1 MIALGTVG
9 RRCSALGVLAVIALG
24 GATLSFAQDPRAVQV
39 QTVARDWLNLTDKQ
53 NATASFNAAGARF
66 REPITLE
73 QWTEALAKARAPLG
87 GVDQRTVVETA
98 FDKAAG
104 DGGTEF
110 EIALV
115 RFRTAFARKT
125 ESSETVTLEHE
136 ADGTWRVI
144 GYFIR

>member
-1 MIALGTVG
+1 MIARATVG
-9 RRCSALGVLAVIALG
+9 RRAVLCALGLLALG
-24 GATLSFAQDPRAVQV
+24 STASLAQDPRAAQV
-39 QTVARDWLNLTDKQ
+39 QSAARDWLNLTDKL

-66 REPITLE
+66 REPINLE
-73 QWTEALAKARAPLG
+73 QWTDALTKARAPLG
-87 GVDQRTVVETA
+87 AVDQRTVAETA

-110 EIALV
+110 EIAMV
-115 RFRTAFARKT
+115 RFRTAFAKKT

-136 ADGTWRVI
+136 ADGNWRVI

>member
-1 MIALGTVG
+1 MIARATVG
-9 RRCSALGVLAVIALG
+9 RRAVLCALGLLALG
-24 GATLSFAQDPRAVQV
+24 SATASLAQDPRAAQV
-39 QTVARDWLNLTDKQ
+39 QSAARDWLNLTDKL

-66 REPITLE
+66 REPINLE
-73 QWTEALAKARAPLG
+73 QWTDALTKARAPLG
-87 GVDQRTVVETA
+87 AVDQRTVAETA

-110 EIALV
+110 EIAMV
-115 RFRTAFARKT
+115 RFRTAFAKKT

-136 ADGTWRVI
+136 ADGNWRVI

>member
-9 RRCSALGVLAVIALG
+9 RRCAALVALAMIALVC
-24 GATLSFAQDPRAVQV
+24 AAPSLAQDPRAAQV
-39 QTVARDWLNLTDKQ
+39 QTTARDWLNLIDKQ

-87 GVDQRTVVETA
+87 GVDQRTIVETA

-104 DGGTEF
+104 EGGTQF
-110 EIALV
+110 EIAVV
-115 RFRTAFARKT
+115 RFRTAFAKKT
-125 ESSETVTLEHE
+125 ESSETVTLELE